1 MIRVS
6 WVPGILIVH
15 THRSI
20 LTKPS
25 APCLYGF
32 RGLPCTSYHRV
43 TCEGPYQRIDC
54 DAQKNS
60 RQRRSALA
68 SGRNRDDDWDRP
80 LAIDPS
86 PNVRLGMTATT

>member
-68 SGRNRDDDWDRP
+68 SGKTKMGAGIGLWRSTP
-80 LAIDPS
+80 AQTSGLE
-86 PNVRLGMTATT
+86 